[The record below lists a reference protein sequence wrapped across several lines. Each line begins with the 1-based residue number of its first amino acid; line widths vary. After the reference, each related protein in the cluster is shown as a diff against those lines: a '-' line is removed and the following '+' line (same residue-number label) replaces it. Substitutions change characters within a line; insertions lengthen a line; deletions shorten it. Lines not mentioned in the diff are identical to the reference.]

1 MSASAEISHHRDRSG
16 DSAIYHRDKWQ
27 CRMPEC
33 LCPGGRKID
42 RALRRTNDPWEPSID
57 HIVPLAAGGADTLRN
72 KRAAH
77 RECNRAA
84 AELQLQRTTKGR
96 PAPDPLTC
104 SIGDL
109 YPDLAE
115 RLGL

>member
-1 MSASAEISHHRDRSG
+1 VSG
-16 DSAIYHRDKWQ
+16 ERQRQPEVALFVYHRAAWQ
-27 CRMPEC
+27 CQMPEC
-33 LCPGGRKID
+33 LCPDGRKID
-42 RALRRTNDPWEPSID
+42 RRLRGTNDLWEPSID
-57 HIVPLAAGGADTLRN
+57 HIKPLAAGGADTLRN

-84 AELQLQRTTKGR
+84 AELQLQGAARGR
-96 PAPDPLTC
+96 PAPEPLTS

-109 YPDLAE
+109 YPDLAK

>member
-1 MSASAEISHHRDRSG
+1 MSKRNRGSRDL
-16 DSAIYHRDKWQ
+16 DIVVYHRAAWQ
-27 CRMPEC
+27 CQMPEC
-33 LCPGGRKID
+33 WCPDGRKINKE
-42 RALRRTNDPWEPSID
+42 LRGTDGPWSPSID
-57 HIVPLAAGGADTLRN
+57 HIRTQATGGADSLKN

-77 RECNRAA
+77 KRCNEAGA
-84 AELQLQRTTKGR
+84 DLQRNGAAKGR